1 MVNYKYNQNP
11 DWGNIFLN
19 HCPLDNFQFSQTP
32 QLESQNLL
40 FPWLFLSFLFI
51 LLASFQDPSC
61 ISSILSFVSEPMF
74 MCSPTGQWWGLSS
87 ERSPQEKPTSVLL
100 MVITSHIEPNVLF
113 WKRSLLPRDE
123 MRKDEGL
130 KSAPIAESQES
141 IEAPLRSETR
151 NLKKWQFV
159 CFCEFSSK
167 KLQHLGC

>member
-32 QLESQNLL
+32 QLESQNSL
-40 FPWLFLSFLFI
+40 FPWLFLSFLFT

-74 MCSPTGQWWGLSS
+74 FVSEPMYMCIPTGQWWGLSS

-100 MVITSHIEPNVLF
+100 MLITSHIEPNVLF
-113 WKRSLLPRDE
+113 WKRSPLPRDE
-123 MRKDEGL
+123 MGKDEGL
-130 KSAPIAESQES
+130 KSAPIAESQEN
-141 IEAPLRSETR
+141 IEAPL
-151 NLKKWQFV
+151 K
-159 CFCEFSSK
+159 
-167 KLQHLGC
+167 